1 MVKSKISEEDKLSL
15 KISEMCSIF
24 DKVKSEF
31 QWYCDEV
38 KKMEALTQDYLH
50 SLELD
55 GLDYKERAKLATQLA
70 LCRQRRRKCKEIV
83 EVYEPLFNYM
93 ESDKGRQGIN
103 LLRQV
108 LGQTR
113 KAEERIE
120 TRQYTPRVLKGDS

>member
-1 MVKSKISEEDKLSL
+1 MSKVPEEDRLSL
-15 KISEMCSIF
+15 KISTMCNTF

-70 LCRQRRRKCKEIV
+70 VCRQKRRKCKDTI
-83 EVYEPLFNYM
+83 EVYEPLVNYM
-93 ESDKGRQGIN
+93 ESDKGKQGLN
-103 LLRQV
+103 LLKQV
-108 LGQTR
+108 LGQIR

-120 TRQYTPRVLKGDS
+120 TRQYTPRVLEKHCK